1 MAEKKKPITPAM
13 FEVPEDQAGSRPTV
27 KGNKPERDLVETI
40 MYCLTAPY
48 MHMPP
53 WEDIW
58 TVNDNKTTATV
69 QRFAHAREISDAAMC
84 TEFEAMIYISTA
96 TLESPPSYHWTQVYL
111 YLFRRHFG
119 AEKADEMELGAPWEL
134 DLTEQDLRAGL
145 RRWIFNKQVA
155 HMKAKQK
162 GEAEVARAAAEA
174 EETVERPRLFD

>member
-1 MAEKKKPITPAM
+1 MAEKKKAKAPAL

-48 MHMPP
+48 MYMPP
-53 WEDIW
+53 WGDIW
-58 TVNDNKTTATV
+58 TVNGNKTTATV

-119 AEKADEMELGAPWEL
+119 AEKADEMGMGAPAEL
-134 DLTEQDLRAGL
+134 DLTGQDLLVGL

-162 GEAEVARAAAEA
+162 GEAEVARAAAE
-174 EETVERPRLFD
+174 EKVERPRLFD

>member
-1 MAEKKKPITPAM
+1 MAEMKKPKSPAL

-48 MHMPP
+48 MYMPP

-58 TVNDNKTTATV
+58 MVNDNKTTATI
-69 QRFAHAREISDAAMC
+69 QRFAQVREISDTEMC

-96 TLESPPSYHWTQVYL
+96 TLENPPSYHWAQVYL

-119 AEKADEMELGAPWEL
+119 TEKADEMEMGAPAEL
-134 DLTEQDLRAGL
+134 DLTEQDLLAGL

-162 GEAEVARAAAEA
+162 GEAVVVRAAAEA